1 MQVGKDFGKHF
12 RDPVGDK
19 IMRKHITSC
28 SERKYTPIK

>member
-19 IMRKHITSC
+19 IIRKHITSP
-28 SERKYTPIK
+28 ERKYTPIK